1 MAVRLIIR
9 MEAEK
14 IDDAHTAPGRGNPLK
29 KVLKHSFFLFFFKV
43 MFKKRPNL
51 LLKYLF

>member
-29 KVLKHSFFLFFFKV
+29 KSFKAFILPFFLK
-43 MFKKRPNL
+43 L
-51 LLKYLF
+51 CLKEDQIYF

>member
-29 KVLKHSFFLFFFKV
+29 KVLKHSFFHFFKV
-43 MFKKRPNL
+43 MFKRRPNL

>member
-29 KVLKHSFFLFFFKV
+29 KVLKHSFFLFFLSYV
-43 MFKKRPNL
+43 
-51 LLKYLF
+51 

>member
-29 KVLKHSFFLFFFKV
+29 HSFFLFFKV

>member
-14 IDDAHTAPGRGNPLK
+14 IDDAHTAPGRGNPFK
-29 KVLKHSFFLFFFKV
+29 KVLKHSFFLFFKV